1 MASSRRG
8 GGAGADRRR
17 SGGANEAAAAE
28 PLQRLAGAGPWPAVS
43 SLIGYGERLW
53 FLNAVLFTNHNSAG
67 VYSYDPVT
75 GNTRYEA
82 HLFSQGAGQ
91 PAVLN
96 GLLYWPFEDPRAST
110 GRAEFMVTDGA
121 GWKWMMIPDGQAFH
135 LHALLG
141 HEGALIAATSAWRGG
156 LHRSADGGRGWKQV
170 YEHPSPP
177 RRVSRFSSLAALGGT
192 VYAGLTAWREAGVK
206 LMRLSTSGAEPVSGW
221 PDGRAVT
228 GLTRH
233 RGWLYGINASDAEF
247 AVWRTDGAR
256 VERITALDG
265 RRVRALAAGDSLW
278 AITLRPGGGAL
289 WSSDDGL
296 DWTRAQDFDG
306 PRPVDIAVY
315 AGRVYVGMTEASGG
329 SLWGPAP
336 PAPVGP
342 PSSPPSPPLGALT
355 ANEAGAATALAGLG
369 ELIVDP
375 AAYDRH
381 AERLRASLRTLAL
394 SADPAVGQALARSLD
409 APMYEAPIELFG
421 GAVTVSAA
429 DVARWYLLW
438 AWDSTAMGRSPR
450 RLWPSRGGRRPTA
463 PRSISSRRRWRCGR
477 PPGGGPTMSS

>member
-1 MASSRRG
+1 M
-8 GGAGADRRR
+8 
-17 SGGANEAAAAE
+17 
-28 PLQRLAGAGPWPAVS
+28 PC
-43 SLIGYGERLW
+43 
-53 FLNAVLFTNHNSAG
+53 SA
-67 VYSYDPVT
+67 
-75 GNTRYEA
+75 
-82 HLFSQGAGQ
+82 
-91 PAVLN
+91 
-96 GLLYWPFEDPRAST
+96 
-110 GRAEFMVTDGA
+110 
-121 GWKWMMIPDGQAFH
+121 
-135 LHALLG
+135 

-438 AWDSTAMGRSPR
+438 ALGFNGHGAIPPALVAEPWRATANRAEKYLEPAPMAMWAAAR
-450 RLWPSRGGRRPTA
+450 RGANDEQLIAVLVEGL
-463 PRSISSRRRWRCGR
+463 GR
-477 PPGGGPTMSS
+477 PGDPDWLDGDRIGALTAITGQRFGYDRAAWRDWWAARR